1 MKVGERGQVTIP
13 KALRD
18 RFGLRAK
25 TEVEFHLEG
34 DAIVL
39 KKTSK
44 GLTLRKW
51 KGKCRKGFSSPGY
64 TSVDR
69 FIDDVRGR

>member
-1 MKVGERGQVTIP
+1 MKVGERGQITIP
-13 KALRD
+13 KELRD

-25 TEVEFHLEG
+25 TEVEFHLVG

-39 KKTSK
+39 KKTPK
-44 GLTLRKW
+44 GLKLRKW
-51 KGKCRKGFSSPGY
+51 KGKCRKGFSSLGY
-64 TSVDR
+64 TSVDQ